1 MSECEICGKKTK
13 IGYNRPHSQHRT
25 KRKIFP
31 NIQKQ
36 EGKYIC
42 ARCLRTESKLRLIK
56 TH

>member
-1 MSECEICGKKTK
+1 MRCGICGKKTT
-13 IGYNRPHSQHRT
+13 IGYNRPHSLHRT

-42 ARCLRTESKLRLIK
+42 TRCLRTENKLKLSKSR
-56 TH
+56 